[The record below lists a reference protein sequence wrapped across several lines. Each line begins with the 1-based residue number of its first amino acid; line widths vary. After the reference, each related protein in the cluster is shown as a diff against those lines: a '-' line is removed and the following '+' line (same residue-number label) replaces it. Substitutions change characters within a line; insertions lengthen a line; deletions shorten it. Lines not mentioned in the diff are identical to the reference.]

1 MAAQPHTAAE
11 WCDYCAREL
20 TRAGA
25 VFGHGTDNAR
35 DEAAWLLLQAID
47 APLDGSF
54 QHWEQVLDAAQQ
66 SRLEHLLRRRGEER
80 LPLAYLTGKTFF
92 CGLEFV
98 VTPDVLVPRSPIA
111 ELILEGFSPWLGGQA
126 EGGLA
131 LDMCTGSGCIAVA
144 LAAHLPLARVDAV
157 DISAPALAVAARN
170 VALHG
175 LEDRVR
181 LVRSD
186 LFDDLAPG
194 RYDLIVSNP
203 PYVPAAELASLA
215 PEYRAEPGPGLAGGE
230 DGLDLV
236 LRLLA
241 VAPGWL
247 EPRGILV
254 VEVGS
259 SAAALQRQLPA
270 VPFLWLEFRH
280 GGEGVFL
287 LEYHQ
292 LIACHADVQSLLE
305 QRNDV

>member
-1 MAAQPHTAAE
+1 M
-11 WCDYCAREL
+11 
-20 TRAGA
+20 TRAGVA
-25 VFGHGTDNAR
+25 FGHGTDNAR
-35 DEAAWLLLQAID
+35 DEAAWMLLHAID

-54 QHWEQVLDAAQQ
+54 QHWGQVLDAAQQ
-66 SRLEHLLRRRGEER
+66 SRLERLLRRRVEER
-80 LPLAYLTGKTFF
+80 LPLAYLTGKTLF
-92 CGLEFV
+92 CGLEII
-98 VTPDVLVPRSPIA
+98 VTPDVLVPRSPMA
-111 ELILEGFSPWLGGQA
+111 ELITEGFSPWLGGQA
-126 EGGLA
+126 QGGLA

-144 LAAHLPLARVDAV
+144 LAAHLPFARVDAV

-175 LEDRVR
+175 LEERVR

-186 LFDDLAPG
+186 LFDDLPPA

-230 DGLDLV
+230 DGLNLV

-247 EPRGILV
+247 KPRGVLV

-259 SAAALQRQLPA
+259 SAAALQRRLPA

-287 LEYHQ
+287 LEYDQ

-305 QRNDV
+305 RRDDV